1 MALIFLTDEQNDR
14 LDQLARTTGKSR
26 AELEQELSSAID
38 NWMTDIESGGRLSEQ
53 EALRREWRAIASR
66 RPSILT
72 FIVTVLVVALLM
84 YL

>member
-1 MALIFLTDEQNDR
+1 
-14 LDQLARTTGKSR
+14 
-26 AELEQELSSAID
+26 
-38 NWMTDIESGGRLSEQ
+38 MTDIESGGRLSEQ

-66 RPSILT
+66 RPSIFT